1 MKASLAIIKVKIVS
15 EVFIMIDREDIDPL
29 KEIFVTRLECDTIT
43 DDINKKLAN
52 DSTELALIKQ
62 KLDTISWVSK
72 TTLGA
77 VLVAIVG
84 ALLSLILK

>member
-1 MKASLAIIKVKIVS
+1 MV
-15 EVFIMIDREDIDPL
+15 EREDIERL
-29 KEIFVTRLECDTIT
+29 KEIFVTRMECDMIT
-43 DDINKKLAN
+43 DEINKKLAN

-77 VLVAIVG
+77 VVVAIVG